1 MNKIGEGDFDCEESD
16 VRRLER
22 RTQLAVQEERIQQ
35 AILENK
41 AAEKETN
48 EKLNTIDRDVES
60 GDSLETTNNQVI
72 IETGVESLSQQIVES
87 LLMTLSEQGEIEM
100 CHVSRITHHVRLPEE
115 GSQEQYSIY
124 SLRQEGEEEEPGG
137 GQAGVREEPRPA
149 AHC

>member
-1 MNKIGEGDFDCEESD
+1 MDYWLDNLKVKMNKIGEGDFDCEEFD
-16 VRRLER
+16 VRRIER

-48 EKLNTIDRDVES
+48 EKLNTIDRDTET

-87 LLMTLSEQGEIEM
+87 LLMTLSEQGEIIM
-100 CHVSRITHHVRLPEE
+100 CKFI
-115 GSQEQYSIY
+115 
-124 SLRQEGEEEEPGG
+124 
-137 GQAGVREEPRPA
+137 
-149 AHC
+149 

>member
-1 MNKIGEGDFDCEESD
+1 MTLLRLGKFPPSHNIYIDFVQVQAVQKLKENIGRILKDNLKVKMNKIGEGDFDCEESD
-16 VRRLER
+16 VRRMER

-48 EKLNTIDRDVES
+48 EKLNTIDRDTES

-100 CHVSRITHHVRLPEE
+100 CRFI
-115 GSQEQYSIY
+115 
-124 SLRQEGEEEEPGG
+124 
-137 GQAGVREEPRPA
+137 
-149 AHC
+149 